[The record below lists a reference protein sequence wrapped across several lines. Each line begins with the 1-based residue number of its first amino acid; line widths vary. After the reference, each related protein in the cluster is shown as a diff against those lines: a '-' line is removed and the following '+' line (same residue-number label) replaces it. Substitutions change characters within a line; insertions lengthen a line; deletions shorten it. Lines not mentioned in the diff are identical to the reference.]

1 MEVGLISKILSRNAS
16 NTVVKSIKASF
27 KPVRRLRK
35 ITISKPYQ
43 QKLEINAYS
52 PINYFKDRIN
62 DVFKEMRS
70 IYGNIPLWVNYSMF
84 PSAVSWNL
92 GSVQATHSLLVYGE
106 KQFAKEFLSR
116 LNEIIRNDE
125 LNVANDIN
133 IVNQNSST
141 NIQSLSNV
149 DSEKSPLPN
158 ALLKT
163 ANNTS
168 SRSSLLGASSL
179 IAGLAGIVLALSFF
193 SNRRSS
199 NSKQR
204 VSRQAALKAAI
215 SSVSELMS
223 APPILENEEFAGE
236 CWRFK
241 LSNYEVTV
249 DSKGMVTEV
258 RRVEEND

>member
-16 NTVVKSIKASF
+16 NTTAKSTKASF
-27 KPVRRLRK
+27 KPARRLRK

-52 PINYFKDRIN
+52 PSNYFKDRIN

-125 LNVANDIN
+125 LSVANGIS
-133 IVNQNSST
+133 ILNQNGST

-149 DSEKSPLPN
+149 DSDKSPLPN

-223 APPILENEEFAGE
+223 EPPILENEEFTGQ

-241 LSNYEVTV
+241 LSNYLVTV
-249 DSKGMVTEV
+249 DGKGMVTEV
-258 RRVEEND
+258 RRVGENG